1 LQKLIFSTR
10 KRKKKYLLRALCWL
24 AVLLYMAGMFYFSNQ
39 NGTQSNKIS
48 EEIVAEII
56 QHVPLNSILEEKNFI
71 QRLDYN
77 YILRKCSHFIEYFI
91 LALMVYF
98 ALRICGV
105 RPKTTTLITFTFCI
119 IYASLDEYH
128 QSFVIERTPAL
139 KDVIVDVS
147 GGILA
152 LTILFIRRLSKRG
165 IRQEY

>member
-10 KRKKKYLLRALCWL
+10 KKKKRYLLKTLCWL
-24 AVLLYMAGMFYFSNQ
+24 IVLLYMAGMFYFSSQ
-39 NGTQSNKIS
+39 SGAHSNKIS
-48 EEIVAEII
+48 EEIVAAIK
-56 QHVPLNSILEEKNFI
+56 QHVPLTSILEEKNFI
-71 QRLDYN
+71 QQLDYN
-77 YILRKCSHFIEYFI
+77 YILRKCTHFIEYFI

-105 RPKTTTLITFTFCI
+105 RPKTTTLITFAFCI

-152 LTILFIRRLSKRG
+152 LTILFIRRSSKHG